1 MIVGALVSGDQDCA
15 GMWQEEC
22 SISSNSIH
30 DVSRGGAFLGRPART
45 GFNSCVLLAM
55 LTG

>member
-1 MIVGALVSGDQDCA
+1 VDALVSGDQDCA

-30 DVSRGGAFLGRPART
+30 DVSRGELF
-45 GFNSCVLLAM
+45 
-55 LTG
+55 